1 MSLIR
6 NSVFLAAASAHMA
19 VDLLNGQRSILLAVL
34 SIPLGLTNSLIGLV
48 SSLYIL
54 SASVSQPLFGEF
66 ADRFGPRWVA
76 TGGVFWMAL
85 MFSMAV
91 TVPGYAALLFL
102 ALAALGSAAFHPAGA
117 MEATLL
123 GRQRSGGR
131 ETTAA
136 SLFFLFGQG
145 GLSIGPMVGGPILE
159 RWGPTG
165 LLLLLFFVVPV
176 GVNAGL
182 QLPPRPASSQPQE
195 GVATFDWRMLRG
207 ATMAFVL
214 LAAFRSWTQA
224 NMVTFLPKYYSDLG
238 FRPSFFGFIAALF
251 MGGAALGN
259 LMGGWLADRH
269 GRRRVTVWSLLLAA
283 VALALYPT
291 FSVTAWTYL
300 ITPLAGA
307 FIGASQA
314 IIVVL
319 AQRMMPNRVGAASG
333 LVLGFTFAS
342 GSIGTLISGFQADR
356 LGIEALFHTTAVI
369 ALVGALMAL
378 LIPRR

>member
-176 GVNAGL
+176 GVNAG
-182 QLPPRPASSQPQE
+182 
-195 GVATFDWRMLRG
+195 
-207 ATMAFVL
+207 
-214 LAAFRSWTQA
+214 
-224 NMVTFLPKYYSDLG
+224 
-238 FRPSFFGFIAALF
+238 
-251 MGGAALGN
+251 
-259 LMGGWLADRH
+259 
-269 GRRRVTVWSLLLAA
+269 
-283 VALALYPT
+283 
-291 FSVTAWTYL
+291 
-300 ITPLAGA
+300 
-307 FIGASQA
+307 
-314 IIVVL
+314 
-319 AQRMMPNRVGAASG
+319 
-333 LVLGFTFAS
+333 
-342 GSIGTLISGFQADR
+342 
-356 LGIEALFHTTAVI
+356 
-369 ALVGALMAL
+369 
-378 LIPRR
+378 